1 MRPKISVVAVSYN
14 GGKRIVPTLESIR
27 LQNSK
32 EKELIIADDYSNDN
46 GLTVKIIEDWL
57 SMHEKE
63 FLRVAFLKNKQNL
76 GIVANLYNAAQ
87 SASGDVIMFNG
98 QGDTLYSKNTLNEV
112 ADEIEAQRYSGL
124 PDPYFW
130 LGNYRAFSMVNG
142 IFKEVDLNKDLPSHH
157 ALIEKNPIL
166 ALRRNLLSWDI
177 GGVGT
182 VFSSRFFEEKHFPLK
197 NAPRNWEDGP
207 AFLWALIEGKRIG
220 VLPVMLRWYEVDVG
234 ISWQKKKMPFFRR
247 LVDRSY
253 IDEKDIEK
261 NYALRRWISEL
272 TPANHTLEKITRR
285 YMKDI
290 DFQIIMLKA
299 SCVFEVMIEHKVGFI
314 RKVFQKIYRDCFY
327 NKIRRLRNRGYQ
339 KEASRGKI
347 DESFVVEIFD
357 KNYYI

>member
-32 EKELIIADDYSNDN
+32 EKELIIADDCSDDN
-46 GLTVKIIEDWL
+46 GLTVKIIEKWL

-63 FLRVAFLKNKQNL
+63 FLRIVFLKNKQNL

-112 ADEIEAQRYSGL
+112 ADEIEAQRCSGL
-124 PDPYFW
+124 SDPYFW
-130 LGNYRAFSMVNG
+130 LGQYRAYSMANG
-142 IFKEVDLNKDLPSHH
+142 SFQEVELNKDLPAHH

-166 ALRRNLLSWDI
+166 ALRRNLLIWDI

-182 VFSSRFFEEKHFPLK
+182 VFNSRFFEEKYFPLK

-207 AFLWALIEGKRIG
+207 TFLWALIEGKRIG
-220 VLPVMLRWYEVDVG
+220 VLPVTLRWYEIGVG
-234 ISWQKKKMPFFRR
+234 ISWSKEKIPFFRR
-247 LVDRSY
+247 LVDRSFV
-253 IDEKDIEK
+253 DEKNVEK
-261 NYALRRWISEL
+261 IYALHRWVSEL
-272 TPANHTLEKITRR
+272 KPANPILKKITRR
-285 YMKDI
+285 YIKNL
-290 DFQIIMLKA
+290 DFQIAMLKA
-299 SCVFEVMIEHKVGFI
+299 SSVFEVIGKHKMGFI

-327 NKIRRLRNRGYQ
+327 NKIRKLRNRGYQ
-339 KEASRGKI
+339 KETGMQKI
-347 DESFVVEIFD
+347 DESFVTEIFN
-357 KNYYI
+357 KKYYI